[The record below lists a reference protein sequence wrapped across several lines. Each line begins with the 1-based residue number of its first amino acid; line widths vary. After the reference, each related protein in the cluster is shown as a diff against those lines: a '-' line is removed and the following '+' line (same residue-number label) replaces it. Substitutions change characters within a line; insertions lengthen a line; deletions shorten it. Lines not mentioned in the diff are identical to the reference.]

1 MVTTVSQG
9 RRNRIS
15 FRLGKVLQA
24 TGRVEFQPG
33 VVLHRGWGCCPQ
45 SSLYCPPSVPPCL
58 YGLIVFSSI
67 HQRRHAIS
75 VLWQPCHS
83 FPNCVHTSMRSGEH
97 VRHRIPSVSTYSY
110 CDFFWQS
117 DEAKTSVILV
127 SLRDN
132 LLYIR
137 KLNSSWSYML
147 SCVYVCMRGEV
158 SKVNGKTLGL
168 TSPLTPSVQT
178 DLPLNTEP
186 LLIEITSVLKT

>member
-1 MVTTVSQG
+1 MFFGERSLTWCIDSFKMVYRKIWIPRTFERPWPFHLASLTLHPISRPCPVIITTVSQG

-24 TGRVEFQPG
+24 TGRVEFQSG

-83 FPNCVHTSMRSGEH
+83 FPNCVHTSMSGEH

-110 CDFFWQS
+110 SDFF
-117 DEAKTSVILV
+117 
-127 SLRDN
+127 
-132 LLYIR
+132 
-137 KLNSSWSYML
+137 
-147 SCVYVCMRGEV
+147 
-158 SKVNGKTLGL
+158 
-168 TSPLTPSVQT
+168 
-178 DLPLNTEP
+178 
-186 LLIEITSVLKT
+186 